1 MTGTDVETCEALDV
15 VVAQSP
21 NFGST
26 THANVTSERAMM
38 GSMETSA
45 PADPV
50 TDRIAFIDAMG
61 RAVTGVTVV
70 ATDGEVGRF
79 GQTVSAMSSVSADP
93 PLLLVCIHRKS
104 PICKAIEQH
113 RVFSVNVLRADQQRV
128 SQVFAGRPKNG
139 LPYDFG
145 TAMWETAVTGSPL
158 LVGAVARFDCRLYDT
173 YEAGTHCIYV
183 GRVVDSSSEPS
194 AALVYSQR
202 TYGEPLLFPHH
213 HEWRPVPAG
222 FVGDEP
228 DKESEDLWDT
238 EE

>member
-1 MTGTDVETCEALDV
+1 
-15 VVAQSP
+15 
-21 NFGST
+21 
-26 THANVTSERAMM
+26 
-38 GSMETSA
+38 
-45 PADPV
+45 
-50 TDRIAFIDAMG
+50 
-61 RAVTGVTVV
+61 
-70 ATDGEVGRF
+70 
-79 GQTVSAMSSVSADP
+79 MSSVSADP

-104 PICKAIEQH
+104 PICAAIERH

-128 SQVFAGRPKNG
+128 SQTFAGRPRNG

-145 TAMWETAVTGSPL
+145 SAVWETAVTGSPL
-158 LVGAVARFDCRLYDT
+158 LIGAVARFDCRLHDT
-173 YEAGTHCIYV
+173 HEAGTHFIYI
-183 GRVVDSSSEPS
+183 GRVVDSTSEPS